1 MGNPSHH
8 VVSTELGE
16 QRGEVPHKTAS
27 KTNAVIKTVH
37 AATPPST
44 GFSSW
49 ITVSSNVVSLGVIA
63 GASLVSVWLRDGPDG
78 TQLLSSKCSTE
89 VWIVD
94 VAIVTKSLNWD

>member
-1 MGNPSHH
+1 MGNPSHY

-16 QRGEVPHKTAS
+16 QRSEIPHKTAS

-49 ITVSSNVVSLGVIA
+49 ITISSNTMLLGETA
-63 GASLVSVWLRDGPDG
+63 GSSLVSVWPRVGPDG
-78 TQLLSSKCSTE
+78 IQLLSSKCSTE
-89 VWIVD
+89 V
-94 VAIVTKSLNWD
+94 

>member
-1 MGNPSHH
+1 MGNPSHQ

-16 QRGEVPHKTAS
+16 QRSEIPHKTAS

-49 ITVSSNVVSLGVIA
+49 ITVSSNVMLLGEIA
-63 GASLVSVWLRDGPDG
+63 GASLVSVWLRDVPDRA
-78 TQLLSSKCSTE
+78 QLLSSKCSTE
-89 VWIVD
+89 V
-94 VAIVTKSLNWD
+94 